1 MINKQNTVKKKKRE
15 KRKKDDKGR
24 KKKLNLIKV
33 YMQMLS
39 VNVSLS
45 MCADMH
51 NTTQCVRFTSKI
63 VVQITYLDFHDSCH
77 LGGGG
82 GDGKFPFWP
91 PASIPKQREGKINTL
106 QSLLLDSANCPV
118 HWLNCHRLYWK
129 INRKGIWLCVFGQQQ
144 WQYR

>member
-1 MINKQNTVKKKKRE
+1 MINKQNTVKKKKKKE
-15 KRKKDDKGR
+15 KKTTKEE
-24 KKKLNLIKV
+24 KKKLNLIKL

-45 MCADMH
+45 MRADMH

-82 GDGKFPFWP
+82 GDGKFPF
-91 PASIPKQREGKINTL
+91 
-106 QSLLLDSANCPV
+106 
-118 HWLNCHRLYWK
+118 
-129 INRKGIWLCVFGQQQ
+129 
-144 WQYR
+144 

>member
-1 MINKQNTVKKKKRE
+1 
-15 KRKKDDKGR
+15 
-24 KKKLNLIKV
+24 
-33 YMQMLS
+33 MLS

-82 GDGKFPFWP
+82 GDGKFPF
-91 PASIPKQREGKINTL
+91 
-106 QSLLLDSANCPV
+106 
-118 HWLNCHRLYWK
+118 
-129 INRKGIWLCVFGQQQ
+129 
-144 WQYR
+144 